1 MNGKKIK
8 NLVVIVV
15 ATVVPFALV
24 SLGAY
29 YVIQKLRKDKNER
42 SGVHNRNGRKDRN
55 VLH

>member
-29 YVIQKLRKDKNER
+29 YVIQKLIKGRNNEGG
-42 SGVHNRNGRKDRN
+42 SLHNRIGRKD
-55 VLH
+55 